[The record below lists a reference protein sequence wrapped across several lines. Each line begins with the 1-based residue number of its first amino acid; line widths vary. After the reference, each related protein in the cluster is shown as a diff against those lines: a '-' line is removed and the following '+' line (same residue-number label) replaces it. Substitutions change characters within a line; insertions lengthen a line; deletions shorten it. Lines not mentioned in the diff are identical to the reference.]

1 MNNYLNKKYN
11 LKMCEKQNLINIL
24 SIINPLKN
32 YNQNIIKNY
41 FEYIFNDL
49 EKNKNNISIIYFYYY
64 LKIPLLIVKKFL
76 TFFIYINNKD
86 NFLKKVSL
94 TKEEFINGM
103 ITFYFYDYN
112 NILLNIFNFFDF
124 NKENYIYK
132 DDIFL
137 FIKILLIYKNKTSS
151 FTEFENIFNNN
162 FKEIKTNKISFKE
175 WGSLNQKNS
184 DILILFLFLLYET
197 KPFNEK
203 NILFYINNYYFDNN
217 INKIKNINNN
227 NNKLLINISD
237 VSNELV
243 NFLKEHFNLNLNYI
257 QNQKINDNE
266 NFIEEEDDLKELKKF
281 EDEYIS
287 TIGSLNINNS
297 SLDSIKSNNSS
308 SENSHFPLIK
318 TDSMEFNCYKIKY
331 SKNKLN
337 KLTFII
343 LKNELFIINSNNKL
357 EKIININRSVN
368 IIQSENKSF
377 KSKNYLSFKIIY
389 FLYNNKSNLKSE
401 KIYLVDIEQEN
412 ELKKFLN
419 EFNNP
424 KFEDKYN
431 IEKIIGEGGNSK
443 ILLGNYKNNN
453 NYKVAIKVLSK
464 SKNKIENIIWE
475 NEIFLILSK
484 YNNNNNIIKCI
495 ESFENENYIIL
506 INEYIKNGNLL
517 DFREKLNEGLLYK
530 ITQELINGLYFLH
543 SLRIIHRDIK
553 PENILIKFNN
563 PNNINDFNIK
573 YIDFGL
579 SKMLTYKEGYFNSSG
594 SFDYLSPEI
603 INKKDQNFKC
613 DIWSLGMTLYALKF
627 GKFPFIKLEN
637 FLNKIKEDE
646 FKVNRNKY
654 YNNRSLKCKII
665 KSYNDKICECI
676 EKCLVYDQ
684 NKRFSIEQL
693 KKHFEQ
699 KIL

>member
-1 MNNYLNKKYN
+1 MSD
-11 LKMCEKQNLINIL
+11 KQNLINIL

-32 YNQNIIKNY
+32 YNQLIIKNY
-41 FEYIFNDL
+41 FEYVFNDL
-49 EKNKNNISIIYFYYY
+49 EKKKNNISIINLYYY
-64 LKIPLLIVKKFL
+64 LKISLIIVKKL
-76 TFFIYINNKD
+76 MNFFICLNNKD
-86 NFLKKVSL
+86 NFLKKFNLS
-94 TKEEFINGM
+94 KEEFINGM
-103 ITFYFYDYN
+103 TTFYFYDIN

-132 DDIFL
+132 EDIFL
-137 FIKILLIYKNKTSS
+137 FIKILLIYKNKT
-151 FTEFENIFNNN
+151 FFIDFEKLFNNN
-162 FKEIKTNKISFKE
+162 FKEIATNKISFKE
-175 WGSLNQKNS
+175 WENLNQKNS
-184 DILILFLFLLYET
+184 DILILFLFLIYET
-197 KPFNEK
+197 RPFNEN
-203 NILFYINNYYFDNN
+203 NILFYINNYCDTNYNN
-217 INKIKNINNN
+217 IKNVNNDN
-227 NNKLLINISD
+227 YNKLLLNISD
-237 VSNELV
+237 ISEELI
-243 NFLKEHFNLNLNYI
+243 NFLNKHFNLNLNYI
-257 QNQKINDNE
+257 KNQEINNKDNT
-266 NFIEEEDDLKELKKF
+266 IDEEDDLKELKKF

-401 KIYLVDIEQEN
+401 KIYLVDIEHEN
-412 ELKKFLN
+412 ELKTFLN
-419 EFNNP
+419 EINNSPTFN
-424 KFEDKYN
+424 DKYN
-431 IEKIIGEGGNSK
+431 IEKVIDEGGNSK
-443 ILLGNYKNNN
+443 ILLGNSTKDN

-475 NEIFLILSK
+475 NEIFYILSK
-484 YNNNNNIIKCI
+484 YNENNIIKCI
-495 ESFENENYIIL
+495 ESFEEENYIIL
-506 INEYIKNGNLL
+506 IYEYIENGNLL
-517 DFREKLNEGLLYK
+517 NFREKLNECLLYK
-530 ITQELINGLYFLH
+530 ITHKLINGLYFLH

-553 PENILIKFNN
+553 PENILIKFND
-563 PNNINDFNIK
+563 PNNIDDFDIK

-579 SKMLTYKEGYFNSSG
+579 SKMLTYKEDYFNTSG
-594 SFDYLSPEI
+594 SFDYLPPEI
-603 INKKDQNFKC
+603 IHKKNQNFKC

-627 GKFPFIKLEN
+627 GKFPFLRLET

-646 FKVNRNKY
+646 FKVNRNNY

-665 KSYNDKICECI
+665 KKYNDKICECI

-693 KKHFEQ
+693 KKSFE
-699 KIL
+699 

>member
-1 MNNYLNKKYN
+1 MS
-11 LKMCEKQNLINIL
+11 KQKLINIL

-49 EKNKNNISIIYFYYY
+49 EKNKNNISNIYFYYY
-64 LKIPLLIVKKFL
+64 LKIPLIIVKKIFN
-76 TFFIYINNKD
+76 FFIYINNKD
-86 NFLKKVSL
+86 NFLKKVNL

-103 ITFYFYDYN
+103 ITFYFYDFK

-151 FTEFENIFNNN
+151 FTEFENIFKNN

-175 WGSLNQKNS
+175 WVSLNQKNS
-184 DILILFLFLLYET
+184 DILILFLFLIHET

-203 NILFYINNYYFDNN
+203 NILFYINNYYIDNN

-227 NNKLLINISD
+227 DYTKLLINISD

-243 NFLKEHFNLNLNYI
+243 NFLNEQFNLNYI
-257 QNQKINDNE
+257 QNKDINDNDII
-266 NFIEEEDDLKELKKF
+266 IEEEDDLKELKKF

-287 TIGSLNINNS
+287 TIGSLNFNNN
-297 SLDSIKSNNSS
+297 SLDSIKSNNSF
-308 SENSHFPLIK
+308 SENSNYPIIK
-318 TDSMEFNCYKIKY
+318 TDLMKFNCYKIKY
-331 SKNKLN
+331 SKNKL
-337 KLTFII
+337 KKITFII

-377 KSKNYLSFKIIY
+377 KSKNYLSFKIIN
-389 FLYNNKSNLKSE
+389 FLYNNKSNLKLE
-401 KIYLVDIEQEN
+401 KIYLVDIDQEN

-419 EFNNP
+419 EVNNP

-431 IEKIIGEGGNSK
+431 IENIIGEGGYSK
-443 ILLGNYKNNN
+443 ILLGNYKNNK

-484 YNNNNNIIKCI
+484 YNNNNIIKCI
-495 ESFENENYIIL
+495 ESFEDENYIIL
-506 INEYIKNGNLL
+506 INEYIENGNLF
-517 DFREKLNEGLLYK
+517 DYRTKLNEGLLYK
-530 ITQELINGLYFLH
+530 ITQELINGLNFLH

-573 YIDFGL
+573 FIDFGL
-579 SKMLTYKEGYFNSSG
+579 SKMLTYNEGYFNYSG

-603 INKKDQNFKC
+603 INKKNQNFKC

-646 FKVNRNKY
+646 FKVNRNNY
-654 YNNRSLKCKII
+654 YNNRSLKCKIN
-665 KSYNDKICECI
+665 KCYNDKICECI

-684 NKRFSIEQL
+684 NKRFNIEQL
-693 KKHFEQ
+693 KKYFDQ

>member
-1 MNNYLNKKYN
+1 MS
-11 LKMCEKQNLINIL
+11 KQKLINIL

-49 EKNKNNISIIYFYYY
+49 EKNKNNISNIYFYYY
-64 LKIPLLIVKKFL
+64 LKIPLIIVKKIF

-86 NFLKKVSL
+86 NFIKKVSL

-103 ITFYFYDYN
+103 ITFYFYDFK

-151 FTEFENIFNNN
+151 FTEFENIFKNN

-175 WGSLNQKNS
+175 WESLNQKNS
-184 DILILFLFLLYET
+184 DILILFIFLIYET

-203 NILFYINNYYFDNN
+203 NILFYINNYY
-217 INKIKNINNN
+217 
-227 NNKLLINISD
+227 LLINISD

-243 NFLKEHFNLNLNYI
+243 NFLNEQFNLNYI
-257 QNQKINDNE
+257 QNNDINDND

-318 TDSMEFNCYKIKY
+318 TDLMEFNCYKIKY
-331 SKNKLN
+331 SKNKL
-337 KLTFII
+337 KKITFII

-377 KSKNYLSFKIIY
+377 NSKNYLSFKIIY

-419 EFNNP
+419 EVNNP

-431 IEKIIGEGGNSK
+431 IENIIGEGGYSK
-443 ILLGNYKNNN
+443 ILLGNYKNNK

-484 YNNNNNIIKCI
+484 YNNNNIIKCI
-495 ESFENENYIIL
+495 ESFEDENYIIL
-506 INEYIKNGNLL
+506 INEYIENGNLL
-517 DFREKLNEGLLYK
+517 DYRKKLNEGLLYK
-530 ITQELINGLYFLH
+530 ITQELINGLNFLH

-579 SKMLTYKEGYFNSSG
+579 SKMLTYNEGYFNISG

-603 INKKDQNFKC
+603 INKKNQNFKC

-646 FKVNRNKY
+646 FKVNRNNY
-654 YNNRSLKCKII
+654 YNNRSLKCKIN
-665 KSYNDKICECI
+665 KCYNDKICECI

-693 KKHFEQ
+693 KKYFDQ

>member
-1 MNNYLNKKYN
+1 MS
-11 LKMCEKQNLINIL
+11 KQLLINIL

-49 EKNKNNISIIYFYYY
+49 EKNKNNISNIYFYYY
-64 LKIPLLIVKKFL
+64 LKIPLIIVKKIFN
-76 TFFIYINNKD
+76 FFIYINNKD
-86 NFLKKVSL
+86 NFLKKVNL

-103 ITFYFYDYN
+103 ITFYFYDFK

-151 FTEFENIFNNN
+151 FTEFENIFKNN

-175 WGSLNQKNS
+175 WVSLNQKNS
-184 DILILFLFLLYET
+184 DILILFLFLIHET
-197 KPFNEK
+197 KPFNDK
-203 NILFYINNYYFDNN
+203 NILFYINNYYTDNN

-227 NNKLLINISD
+227 DYTKLLINISD

-243 NFLKEHFNLNLNYI
+243 NFLNEQFNLNYI
-257 QNQKINDNE
+257 QNNDINDND

-377 KSKNYLSFKIIY
+377 NSKNYLSFKIIY

-484 YNNNNNIIKCI
+484 YNNNNIIKCI

-530 ITQELINGLYFLH
+530 ITQELINGLNFLH

-579 SKMLTYKEGYFNSSG
+579 SKMLTYNEGYFNYSG

-603 INKKDQNFKC
+603 IHKKNQNFKC

-646 FKVNRNKY
+646 FKVNRNNY
-654 YNNRSLKCKII
+654 YNNRSLKCKIN
-665 KSYNDKICECI
+665 KCYNDKICECI

-693 KKHFEQ
+693 KKYFDQ